1 MLKLLRF
8 YKPFIWSIL
17 GIFALTIL
25 QVGANLALPT
35 IMSDIV
41 DVGIVEL
48 GAEAAA
54 QSSSVSP
61 AQMSY
66 FLQRGGLML
75 LVAVGGALATIA
87 SGFLASRFTAGVAQS
102 LRSALFARVER
113 FSFQE
118 YDRFSAASLIIRNT
132 ADVAQVQQ
140 ASFMM
145 VRLALIAP
153 FTFLGAVIAAL
164 STNLQLSWV
173 IGITVPLILIVIAI
187 GGRYVLPL
195 FRQVQEKADHLN
207 LVAREGLTGV
217 RVIRAFNRQPTQRAR
232 FTAANDDLT
241 DTNLKVSYTMVAL
254 MPSLMLILQFASVAT
269 IWVGANLIDTGTL
282 QVGDMMAFL
291 QYAAMMLMSIMML
304 MAVVMFLPRANVAAE
319 RIAAVL
325 ETEPAITDPEH
336 AVELSEMGEPSVELR
351 NVTFYYDQAEE
362 PSLSDVSFAA
372 AAGTTTAII
381 GSTGSGKTTILN
393 LIERLYDTSDGE
405 VLVNGHDVRDYRQA
419 DLRGRIG
426 YIPQKT
432 TLFSGTVRSNL
443 AMGYDEATDEE
454 MWEAL
459 EEAQAAEFIRETG
472 QGLNAPVT
480 QGGTNFSG
488 GQRQR
493 LTIARAL
500 VRRPDIYLFDD
511 SFSALDL
518 RTDSAVRHAIADRTR
533 DAVVIVVAQRISTI
547 KAADQILVLE
557 NGAIVGRGTHDDL
570 IKSSEVYREI
580 AASQLTEEELA
591 R

>member
-1 MLKLLRF
+1 
-8 YKPFIWSIL
+8 
-17 GIFALTIL
+17 
-25 QVGANLALPT
+25 
-35 IMSDIV
+35 
-41 DVGIVEL
+41 
-48 GAEAAA
+48 
-54 QSSSVSP
+54 
-61 AQMSY
+61 
-66 FLQRGGLML
+66 ML
-75 LVAVGGALATIA
+75 LVAIGGAMATIA
-87 SGFLASRFTAGVAQS
+87 SGYLASRFTAGIAQA

-132 ADVAQVQQ
+132 ADVTQIQQ

-153 FTFLGAVIAAL
+153 FTFLGAVVAAL
-164 STNLQLSWV
+164 TTNMQLSWI
-173 IGITVPLILIVIAI
+173 IGVTIPLILVVIAI

-254 MPSLMLILQFASVAT
+254 MPSLMLILQFASVAI
-269 IWVGANLIDTGTL
+269 IWVGANLIDIGSL

-291 QYAAMMLMSIMML
+291 QYASMMLMSIMML

-325 ETEPAITDPEH
+325 DTEPAITDP
-336 AVELSEMGEPSVELR
+336 AAPVEPEEMGAPSVELR
-351 NVTFYYDQAEE
+351 DVTFYYDRAEE
-362 PSLSDVSFAA
+362 PSLSSVSFVAP
-372 AAGTTTAII
+372 AGTTTAII

-393 LIERLYDTSDGE
+393 LIERLYDTTDGE
-405 VLVNGHDVRDYRQA
+405 VLVNGHNVRDYRQA

-426 YIPQKT
+426 YIPQRT

-443 AMGYDEATDEE
+443 AMGSEDATDEE
-454 MWEAL
+454 MWAAL
-459 EEAQAAEFIRETG
+459 EEAQAADFIREIG
-472 QGLNAPVT
+472 EGLDAPVT

-518 RTDSAVRHAIADRTR
+518 RTDSAVRRAIVDRTR
-533 DAVVIVVAQRISTI
+533 EAVVIVVAQRISTI

-557 NGAIVGRGTHDDL
+557 NGAIAGRGTHDEL
-570 IKSSEVYREI
+570 MSSSEVYREI

>member
-8 YKPFIWSIL
+8 YKPFTWSIV

-35 IMSDIV
+35 IMSDVV

-61 AQMSY
+61 AQVTY

-75 LVAVGGALATIA
+75 LVAIGGALATIA
-87 SGFLASRFTAGVAQS
+87 SGYLASRFTAGIAQS

-132 ADVAQVQQ
+132 ADVAQIQQ
-140 ASFMM
+140 ASFML

-153 FTFLGAVIAAL
+153 FTFLGAVVAAL

-173 IGITVPLILIVIAI
+173 IGITIPLILVVIAI

-254 MPSLMLILQFASVAT
+254 MPSLMLILQFASVAI
-269 IWVGANLIDTGTL
+269 IWVGANLIDAGSL
-282 QVGDMMAFL
+282 QIGDMMAFL

-325 ETEPAITDPEH
+325 ETEPAITDAANP
-336 AVELSEMGEPSVELR
+336 VEPDDMGAPSVELR
-351 NVTFYYDQAEE
+351 DVTFYYDEAEE
-362 PSLSDVSFAA
+362 PSLSNVSFTA

-393 LIERLYDTSDGE
+393 LIERLYDTTEGE

-443 AMGYDEATDEE
+443 AMGREDATDEE
-454 MWEAL
+454 MWSAL
-459 EEAQAAEFIRETG
+459 EEAQAEFIRETG
-472 QGLNAPVT
+472 EGLEAAVT

-518 RTDSAVRHAIADRTR
+518 RTDSAVRRAIVDRTR
-533 DAVVIVVAQRISTI
+533 DAVVIVVAQRITTI
-547 KAADQILVLE
+547 KSADQILVLE
-557 NGAIVGRGTHDDL
+557 NGAIVGRGTHDEL
-570 IKSSEVYREI
+570 IESSEVYREI